1 VLTRFSLSF
10 SFRKSL
16 QTLTITTPLQ
26 GIKPASS
33 QRDSLPCRSDPGISA
48 NQRARTSFN
57 AKTDRGEHV
66 MVIAKMVSGALA
78 LGMLGWSGVQA
89 EKLLKGGRGDD
100 VLIANA
106 ISGEPAI
113 AQDYEAA
120 GTGATGP
127 NGETLRGDDP
137 DDPVLGATR
146 TYFAGQSYDD
156 HLVTMIGGKGA
167 DQFVIRTFLSGK
179 PDVVARHVNDDDT
192 INWGDVA
199 GENTYVHDHWTE
211 YFGDVQINDFDA
223 GEGDTLQVRGHTV
236 SLNSLEVIDGN
247 TVIVVQSQQGNG
259 GGAHDEDLLGVIIVK
274 DAELT
279 EDDVEFTSTNDGIVA
294 TMTEFI
300 ALVEY
305 YDEVAAGL
313 RGNNLIVKRRG
324 NNVPMGPYN
333 FPE

>member
-1 VLTRFSLSF
+1 
-10 SFRKSL
+10 
-16 QTLTITTPLQ
+16 
-26 GIKPASS
+26 
-33 QRDSLPCRSDPGISA
+33 
-48 NQRARTSFN
+48 
-57 AKTDRGEHV
+57 
-66 MVIAKMVSGALA
+66 
-78 LGMLGWSGVQA
+78 
-89 EKLLKGGRGDD
+89 
-100 VLIANA
+100 
-106 ISGEPAI
+106 
-113 AQDYEAA
+113 
-120 GTGATGP
+120 
-127 NGETLRGDDP
+127 
-137 DDPVLGATR
+137 
-146 TYFAGQSYDD
+146 
-156 HLVTMIGGKGA
+156 
-167 DQFVIRTFLSGK
+167 
-179 PDVVARHVNDDDT
+179 
-192 INWGDVA
+192 VA
-199 GENTYVHDHWTE
+199 GENTSVHDHWTE
-211 YFGDVQINDFDA
+211 YFGYVQINDFDA
-223 GEGDTLQVRGHTV
+223 AEGDALQVRGHTV